1 MLRLS
6 VEKVRGRN
14 LDLTGDSVVVVVVVR
29 VRKFLNLVRAR
40 SRVRGDEEGW
50 EEAELVDDANL
61 DLERFLVLVRVLGSG
76 LDGACLL

>member
-50 EEAELVDDANL
+50 EEAELVDDDNL